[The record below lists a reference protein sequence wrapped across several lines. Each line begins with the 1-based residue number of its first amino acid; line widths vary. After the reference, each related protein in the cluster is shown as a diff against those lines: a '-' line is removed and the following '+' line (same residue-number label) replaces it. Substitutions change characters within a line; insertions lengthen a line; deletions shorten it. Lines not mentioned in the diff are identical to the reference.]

1 MHSGM
6 RDEAD
11 EVITKLKPLIDKTL
25 LQYPNYSV
33 VFTGHSLG
41 AGAASIATL
50 ILQTSYPHINA
61 YCFACP
67 SCVSADLLPRLSSSV
82 ISVANMHDAVPR
94 MNSSAMHKAYDAISN
109 ADWLQVATR
118 FLPGISGGEYSVE
131 GLKSAFEKLSSN
143 DWGNRLLGC
152 RSVDSVVELVKE
164 GIRSIAKDCGKSCGE
179 GKASESSVGKKRCD
193 CVTSGHSD
201 GNRNDKLSTVIGDQS
216 NNVTND
222 MSNTITNDIPN
233 IIPSDQSNNITS
245 DQSNSIPSDQS
256 NNITSDQS
264 NNITSDQSNSIPSD
278 QSNNITSDQ
287 SNNITSDQSNN
298 IPSDQSNNITSDQS
312 NNIPSDQSN
321 NITNDQSNNITN
333 DQSNNITSDQS
344 NAITSDQL
352 NTTHSLATLPSDAK
366 SFSWTSFLS
375 EYNTLNTSLSLAFN
389 FMHAYNAF
397 FEQEK
402 RILDAYH
409 TSVDSLL
416 DTYCHN
422 VKERGNLLRDRSAEQ
437 LDPSRVAPSVIGDQS
452 NALEETSGAELVEYS
467 AKQASLLVH
476 YLASRTA
483 SLEGELKETRQ
494 QLLDSLQ
501 PLKKPLLPAIPSAA
515 ATAESFS
522 DFLMVLKQVFS
533 KKEEKGDWF
542 PYPQLYPPG
551 VILHIRNNP
560 TMKNLDDYEVLEEA
574 KKRLDGKTRDRVVS
588 DTQLVEVDKEEFDH
602 YSLESTLAEDH
613 RMGNYVWGL
622 IRVIDRKQFEETV
635 NLLVCWNHYPVDV
648 NVVSEREVQ
657 MEMTR
662 DSKDAFVHLS
672 SLVVLLCCRLLLSV
686 VS

>member
-1 MHSGM
+1 MIIDPSPLYGGMVHSGM

-222 MSNTITNDIPN
+222 ISNNITNDMSNNITNDIPN
-233 IIPSDQSNNITS
+233 IIPSDQSNI
-245 DQSNSIPSDQS
+245 IPSDQS
-256 NNITSDQS
+256 NI
-264 NNITSDQSNSIPSD
+264 
-278 QSNNITSDQ
+278 
-287 SNNITSDQSNN
+287 
-298 IPSDQSNNITSDQS
+298 
-312 NNIPSDQSN
+312 
-321 NITNDQSNNITN
+321 
-333 DQSNNITSDQS
+333 
-344 NAITSDQL
+344 ITSDQL

-416 DTYCHN
+416 DTYRHN

-476 YLASRTA
+476 HLASRTV
-483 SLEGELKETRQ
+483 SLEEELKETRQ

-622 IRVIDRKQFEETV
+622 MRVIDRKQFEETV
-635 NLLVCWNHYPVDV
+635 NLLVC
-648 NVVSEREVQ
+648 
-657 MEMTR
+657 
-662 DSKDAFVHLS
+662 
-672 SLVVLLCCRLLLSV
+672 
-686 VS
+686 

>member
-233 IIPSDQSNNITS
+233 IIPSDQSN
-245 DQSNSIPSDQS
+245 SIPSDQS

-264 NNITSDQSNSIPSD
+264 NSIP
-278 QSNNITSDQ
+278 
-287 SNNITSDQSNN
+287 
-298 IPSDQSNNITSDQS
+298 
-312 NNIPSDQSN
+312 
-321 NITNDQSNNITN
+321 
-333 DQSNNITSDQS
+333 
-344 NAITSDQL
+344 SDQL

-416 DTYCHN
+416 DTYRHN

>member
-233 IIPSDQSNNITS
+233 IIPSDQSNNI
-245 DQSNSIPSDQS
+245 P
-256 NNITSDQS
+256 
-264 NNITSDQSNSIPSD
+264 
-278 QSNNITSDQ
+278 
-287 SNNITSDQSNN
+287 SDQSNN
-298 IPSDQSNNITSDQS
+298 IPS
-312 NNIPSDQSN
+312 
-321 NITNDQSNNITN
+321 DQSNNITN

-416 DTYCHN
+416 DTYRHN

-635 NLLVCWNHYPVDV
+635 NLLVCWNHNPVDV

-672 SLVVLLCCRLLLSV
+672 SLVVLLCSRLLLSV

>member
-1 MHSGM
+1 MRDLIIDPSPLYGGMVHSGM

-233 IIPSDQSNNITS
+233 IIPSDQSNNI
-245 DQSNSIPSDQS
+245 PSDQS

-278 QSNNITSDQ
+278 QSNIITSDQ
-287 SNNITSDQSNN
+287 SNSITSDQSNS
-298 IPSDQSNNITSDQS
+298 IPS
-312 NNIPSDQSN
+312 
-321 NITNDQSNNITN
+321 

-672 SLVVLLCCRLLLSV
+672 SLVVLLCSRLLLSV

>member
-1 MHSGM
+1 MVHSGM

-222 MSNTITNDIPN
+222 MSN
-233 IIPSDQSNNITS
+233 
-245 DQSNSIPSDQS
+245 
-256 NNITSDQS
+256 
-264 NNITSDQSNSIPSD
+264 
-278 QSNNITSDQ
+278 
-287 SNNITSDQSNN
+287 NITSDQSNN
-298 IPSDQSNNITSDQS
+298 IPSDQSNNI
-312 NNIPSDQSN
+312 P
-321 NITNDQSNNITN
+321 
-333 DQSNNITSDQS
+333 SDQS

-416 DTYCHN
+416 DTYRHN

-672 SLVVLLCCRLLLSV
+672 SLVVLLCSRLLLSV

>member
-245 DQSNSIPSDQS
+245 DQSN
-256 NNITSDQS
+256 
-264 NNITSDQSNSIPSD
+264 
-278 QSNNITSDQ
+278 
-287 SNNITSDQSNN
+287 N
-298 IPSDQSNNITSDQS
+298 IP
-312 NNIPSDQSN
+312 
-321 NITNDQSNNITN
+321 
-333 DQSNNITSDQS
+333 
-344 NAITSDQL
+344 SDQL

-672 SLVVLLCCRLLLSV
+672 SLVVLLCSRLLLSV

>member
-233 IIPSDQSNNITS
+233 IIPSDQSNNIPSDQSNSIPSDQSNNITS
-245 DQSNSIPSDQS
+245 DQSNNIPSDQS

-278 QSNNITSDQ
+278 QSNAITSDQ
-287 SNNITSDQSNN
+287 SNS
-298 IPSDQSNNITSDQS
+298 IP
-312 NNIPSDQSN
+312 
-321 NITNDQSNNITN
+321 
-333 DQSNNITSDQS
+333 
-344 NAITSDQL
+344 SDQL

-416 DTYCHN
+416 DTYRHN

-452 NALEETSGAELVEYS
+452 NTLEETSGAELVEYS

-672 SLVVLLCCRLLLSV
+672 SLVVLLCSRLLLSV

>member
-245 DQSNSIPSDQS
+245 DQSN
-256 NNITSDQS
+256 
-264 NNITSDQSNSIPSD
+264 NITSDQSNSIPSD

-287 SNNITSDQSNN
+287 SNAITSDQSN
-298 IPSDQSNNITSDQS
+298 S
-312 NNIPSDQSN
+312 
-321 NITNDQSNNITN
+321 
-333 DQSNNITSDQS
+333 
-344 NAITSDQL
+344 ITSDQL

-416 DTYCHN
+416 DTYRHN

>member
-1 MHSGM
+1 
-6 RDEAD
+6 
-11 EVITKLKPLIDKTL
+11 
-25 LQYPNYSV
+25 
-33 VFTGHSLG
+33 
-41 AGAASIATL
+41 
-50 ILQTSYPHINA
+50 
-61 YCFACP
+61 
-67 SCVSADLLPRLSSSV
+67 
-82 ISVANMHDAVPR
+82 
-94 MNSSAMHKAYDAISN
+94 
-109 ADWLQVATR
+109 
-118 FLPGISGGEYSVE
+118 
-131 GLKSAFEKLSSN
+131 
-143 DWGNRLLGC
+143 
-152 RSVDSVVELVKE
+152 
-164 GIRSIAKDCGKSCGE
+164 
-179 GKASESSVGKKRCD
+179 
-193 CVTSGHSD
+193 
-201 GNRNDKLSTVIGDQS
+201 
-216 NNVTND
+216 
-222 MSNTITNDIPN
+222 
-233 IIPSDQSNNITS
+233 
-245 DQSNSIPSDQS
+245 
-256 NNITSDQS
+256 
-264 NNITSDQSNSIPSD
+264 
-278 QSNNITSDQ
+278 
-287 SNNITSDQSNN
+287 
-298 IPSDQSNNITSDQS
+298 
-312 NNIPSDQSN
+312 
-321 NITNDQSNNITN
+321 
-333 DQSNNITSDQS
+333 
-344 NAITSDQL
+344 
-352 NTTHSLATLPSDAK
+352 
-366 SFSWTSFLS
+366 
-375 EYNTLNTSLSLAFN
+375 
-389 FMHAYNAF
+389 MHAYNAF

-416 DTYCHN
+416 DTYRHN

-476 YLASRTA
+476 YLASRTV
-483 SLEGELKETRQ
+483 SLEEELKETRQ

-672 SLVVLLCCRLLLSV
+672 SLVVLLCSRLLLSV

>member
-1 MHSGM
+1 MVHSGM

-222 MSNTITNDIPN
+222 MSNNITNDIPN
-233 IIPSDQSNNITS
+233 SIT
-245 DQSNSIPSDQS
+245 SDQS

-278 QSNNITSDQ
+278 QSNNIPSDQ
-287 SNNITSDQSNN
+287 SNS
-298 IPSDQSNNITSDQS
+298 IPSDQSNN
-312 NNIPSDQSN
+312 
-321 NITNDQSNNITN
+321 
-333 DQSNNITSDQS
+333 
-344 NAITSDQL
+344 ITSDQL

-416 DTYCHN
+416 DTYRHN

>member
-1 MHSGM
+1 MVHSGM

-245 DQSNSIPSDQS
+245 DQSN
-256 NNITSDQS
+256 
-264 NNITSDQSNSIPSD
+264 NITSDQSNSI
-278 QSNNITSDQ
+278 TS
-287 SNNITSDQSNN
+287 
-298 IPSDQSNNITSDQS
+298 
-312 NNIPSDQSN
+312 
-321 NITNDQSNNITN
+321 

-416 DTYCHN
+416 DTYRHN

>member
-1 MHSGM
+1 M

-245 DQSNSIPSDQS
+245 DQSNNITSDQSNSIPSDQS

-287 SNNITSDQSNN
+287 SNAITSDQSN
-298 IPSDQSNNITSDQS
+298 S
-312 NNIPSDQSN
+312 
-321 NITNDQSNNITN
+321 
-333 DQSNNITSDQS
+333 
-344 NAITSDQL
+344 ITSDQL

-416 DTYCHN
+416 DTYRHN

>member
-245 DQSNSIPSDQS
+245 DQSNNITSDQSNSIPSDQS

-287 SNNITSDQSNN
+287 SNAITSDQSN
-298 IPSDQSNNITSDQS
+298 S
-312 NNIPSDQSN
+312 
-321 NITNDQSNNITN
+321 
-333 DQSNNITSDQS
+333 
-344 NAITSDQL
+344 ITSDQL

-416 DTYCHN
+416 DTYRHN

-483 SLEGELKETRQ
+483 SREGELKETRQ

-635 NLLVCWNHYPVDV
+635 NLLVCWNHNPVDV

-672 SLVVLLCCRLLLSV
+672 SLVVLLCSRLLLSV

>member
-1 MHSGM
+1 MVHSGM

-245 DQSNSIPSDQS
+245 DQSN
-256 NNITSDQS
+256 
-264 NNITSDQSNSIPSD
+264 NITSDQSNSIPSD

-287 SNNITSDQSNN
+287 SNAITSDQSN
-298 IPSDQSNNITSDQS
+298 S
-312 NNIPSDQSN
+312 
-321 NITNDQSNNITN
+321 
-333 DQSNNITSDQS
+333 
-344 NAITSDQL
+344 ITSDQL

-416 DTYCHN
+416 DTYRHN

>member
-1 MHSGM
+1 M
-6 RDEAD
+6 
-11 EVITKLKPLIDKTL
+11 
-25 LQYPNYSV
+25 
-33 VFTGHSLG
+33 
-41 AGAASIATL
+41 
-50 ILQTSYPHINA
+50 
-61 YCFACP
+61 
-67 SCVSADLLPRLSSSV
+67 
-82 ISVANMHDAVPR
+82 
-94 MNSSAMHKAYDAISN
+94 
-109 ADWLQVATR
+109 
-118 FLPGISGGEYSVE
+118 
-131 GLKSAFEKLSSN
+131 
-143 DWGNRLLGC
+143 
-152 RSVDSVVELVKE
+152 VELVKE

-233 IIPSDQSNNITS
+233 IIPSDQSN
-245 DQSNSIPSDQS
+245 SIPSDQS

-264 NNITSDQSNSIPSD
+264 NSIP
-278 QSNNITSDQ
+278 
-287 SNNITSDQSNN
+287 
-298 IPSDQSNNITSDQS
+298 
-312 NNIPSDQSN
+312 
-321 NITNDQSNNITN
+321 
-333 DQSNNITSDQS
+333 
-344 NAITSDQL
+344 SDQL

-422 VKERGNLLRDRSAEQ
+422 IKERGNLLRDRSAEQ

-622 IRVIDRKQFEETV
+622 MRVIDRKQFEETV
-635 NLLVCWNHYPVDV
+635 NLLVCWNHNPVDV

-672 SLVVLLCCRLLLSV
+672 SPVGLLCSRLLLSV

>member
-1 MHSGM
+1 M

-201 GNRNDKLSTVIGDQS
+201 GNRNDKLSTVIGYQS

-222 MSNTITNDIPN
+222 MSNNITNDMSNNITNDIPNIIPNDQSNNIPNDQSN
-233 IIPSDQSNNITS
+233 IIPSDQSNNIP
-245 DQSNSIPSDQS
+245 N
-256 NNITSDQS
+256 
-264 NNITSDQSNSIPSD
+264 
-278 QSNNITSDQ
+278 
-287 SNNITSDQSNN
+287 DQSNN
-298 IPSDQSNNITSDQS
+298 IPSDQLNT
-312 NNIPSDQSN
+312 
-321 NITNDQSNNITN
+321 ITN
-333 DQSNNITSDQS
+333 
-344 NAITSDQL
+344 DQL

-416 DTYCHN
+416 DTYRHN

-672 SLVVLLCCRLLLSV
+672 SLVVLLCSRLLLSV

>member
-1 MHSGM
+1 MVHSGM

-222 MSNTITNDIPN
+222 MSN
-233 IIPSDQSNNITS
+233 
-245 DQSNSIPSDQS
+245 
-256 NNITSDQS
+256 
-264 NNITSDQSNSIPSD
+264 
-278 QSNNITSDQ
+278 
-287 SNNITSDQSNN
+287 NITSDQSNN
-298 IPSDQSNNITSDQS
+298 IPSDQSNNI
-312 NNIPSDQSN
+312 P
-321 NITNDQSNNITN
+321 
-333 DQSNNITSDQS
+333 SDQS

-416 DTYCHN
+416 DTYRHN

-501 PLKKPLLPAIPSAA
+501 PLKKPLLPAIPSAT

-672 SLVVLLCCRLLLSV
+672 SLVVLLCSRLLLSV

>member
-1 MHSGM
+1 MRDLIIDPSPLYGGMVHSGM

-245 DQSNSIPSDQS
+245 DQSNNIP
-256 NNITSDQS
+256 
-264 NNITSDQSNSIPSD
+264 SDQSNSIPSD

-287 SNNITSDQSNN
+287 SNS
-298 IPSDQSNNITSDQS
+298 IP
-312 NNIPSDQSN
+312 
-321 NITNDQSNNITN
+321 
-333 DQSNNITSDQS
+333 
-344 NAITSDQL
+344 SDQL

-416 DTYCHN
+416 DTYRHN

-635 NLLVCWNHYPVDV
+635 NLLVCWNHNPVDV

-672 SLVVLLCCRLLLSV
+672 SLVVLLCSRLLLSV

>member
-233 IIPSDQSNNITS
+233 IIPSDQSNNIPS
-245 DQSNSIPSDQS
+245 DQFNSIP
-256 NNITSDQS
+256 
-264 NNITSDQSNSIPSD
+264 
-278 QSNNITSDQ
+278 
-287 SNNITSDQSNN
+287 
-298 IPSDQSNNITSDQS
+298 
-312 NNIPSDQSN
+312 
-321 NITNDQSNNITN
+321 
-333 DQSNNITSDQS
+333 
-344 NAITSDQL
+344 SDQL

-416 DTYCHN
+416 DTYRHN

-476 YLASRTA
+476 HLASRTV
-483 SLEGELKETRQ
+483 SLEEELKETRQ

-672 SLVVLLCCRLLLSV
+672 SLVVLLCSRLLLSV

>member
-245 DQSNSIPSDQS
+245 DQSNNITSDQSNSIPSDQS

-287 SNNITSDQSNN
+287 SNAITSDQSN
-298 IPSDQSNNITSDQS
+298 S
-312 NNIPSDQSN
+312 
-321 NITNDQSNNITN
+321 
-333 DQSNNITSDQS
+333 
-344 NAITSDQL
+344 ITSDQL

-416 DTYCHN
+416 DTYRHN

>member
-233 IIPSDQSNNITS
+233 IIPSDQSN
-245 DQSNSIPSDQS
+245 SIPSDQS
-256 NNITSDQS
+256 NSITSDQS

-278 QSNNITSDQ
+278 QC
-287 SNNITSDQSNN
+287 
-298 IPSDQSNNITSDQS
+298 
-312 NNIPSDQSN
+312 
-321 NITNDQSNNITN
+321 
-333 DQSNNITSDQS
+333 

-416 DTYCHN
+416 DTYRHN

>member
-82 ISVANMHDAVPR
+82 ISVANMHEAFPR
-94 MNSSAMHKAYDAISN
+94 MNSSAMHGAYDAISN

-179 GKASESSVGKKRCD
+179 GKASESSVGEKRCD

-216 NNVTND
+216 NKVTND

-256 NNITSDQS
+256 NNIPSDQS
-264 NNITSDQSNSIPSD
+264 NAITSDQSNS
-278 QSNNITSDQ
+278 
-287 SNNITSDQSNN
+287 
-298 IPSDQSNNITSDQS
+298 
-312 NNIPSDQSN
+312 
-321 NITNDQSNNITN
+321 
-333 DQSNNITSDQS
+333 
-344 NAITSDQL
+344 ITSDQL

-402 RILDAYH
+402 RIRDAYH

-416 DTYCHN
+416 DTYRHN

-533 KKEEKGDWF
+533 KKEEEGVWF

-672 SLVVLLCCRLLLSV
+672 SLVVLLCSRLLLSV

>member
-1 MHSGM
+1 MVHSGM

-233 IIPSDQSNNITS
+233 IIPSDQSNNIPS
-245 DQSNSIPSDQS
+245 DQFNSIP
-256 NNITSDQS
+256 
-264 NNITSDQSNSIPSD
+264 
-278 QSNNITSDQ
+278 
-287 SNNITSDQSNN
+287 
-298 IPSDQSNNITSDQS
+298 
-312 NNIPSDQSN
+312 
-321 NITNDQSNNITN
+321 
-333 DQSNNITSDQS
+333 
-344 NAITSDQL
+344 SDQL

-416 DTYCHN
+416 DTYRHN

-476 YLASRTA
+476 HLASRTV
-483 SLEGELKETRQ
+483 SLEEELKETRQ

-672 SLVVLLCCRLLLSV
+672 SLVVLLCSRLLLSV

>member
-216 NNVTND
+216 NNITND
-222 MSNTITNDIPN
+222 MSNNITNDMSNNITNDMSNNITNDIPN
-233 IIPSDQSNNITS
+233 IIPSNQSNNIP
-245 DQSNSIPSDQS
+245 N
-256 NNITSDQS
+256 
-264 NNITSDQSNSIPSD
+264 
-278 QSNNITSDQ
+278 
-287 SNNITSDQSNN
+287 DQSNN
-298 IPSDQSNNITSDQS
+298 IPSDQSH
-312 NNIPSDQSN
+312 
-321 NITNDQSNNITN
+321 
-333 DQSNNITSDQS
+333 
-344 NAITSDQL
+344 AITYDQL
-352 NTTHSLATLPSDAK
+352 NTIHSLATLPSDAK

-416 DTYCHN
+416 DTYRHN

-672 SLVVLLCCRLLLSV
+672 SLVVLLCSRLLLSV

>member
-1 MHSGM
+1 MRDLIIDPSPLYGGMVHSGM

-179 GKASESSVGKKRCD
+179 EKASESSVGKKRCD

-216 NNVTND
+216 NNITND
-222 MSNTITNDIPN
+222 MSNNITNDMSNNITNDIPN
-233 IIPSDQSNNITS
+233 IIPSDQSNNI
-245 DQSNSIPSDQS
+245 PSDQL
-256 NNITSDQS
+256 NT
-264 NNITSDQSNSIPSD
+264 
-278 QSNNITSDQ
+278 
-287 SNNITSDQSNN
+287 
-298 IPSDQSNNITSDQS
+298 
-312 NNIPSDQSN
+312 
-321 NITNDQSNNITN
+321 ITN
-333 DQSNNITSDQS
+333 
-344 NAITSDQL
+344 DQL
-352 NTTHSLATLPSDAK
+352 NTTHSLTTLPSDAK

-416 DTYCHN
+416 DTYRHN

-483 SLEGELKETRQ
+483 SLEEELKETRQ

-622 IRVIDRKQFEETV
+622 MRVIDRKQFEETV
-635 NLLVCWNHYPVDV
+635 NLLVCWNHNPVDV

-672 SLVVLLCCRLLLSV
+672 SLVGLLCSRLLLSV

>member
-222 MSNTITNDIPN
+222 MSNNITNDIPN
-233 IIPSDQSNNITS
+233 SIT
-245 DQSNSIPSDQS
+245 SDQS

-278 QSNNITSDQ
+278 QSNS
-287 SNNITSDQSNN
+287 
-298 IPSDQSNNITSDQS
+298 IPSDQSNN
-312 NNIPSDQSN
+312 
-321 NITNDQSNNITN
+321 
-333 DQSNNITSDQS
+333 
-344 NAITSDQL
+344 ITSDQL

-389 FMHAYNAF
+389 FMHADTAF

-416 DTYCHN
+416 DTYRHN

-476 YLASRTA
+476 YLASRTV
-483 SLEGELKETRQ
+483 SLEEELKETRQ

-672 SLVVLLCCRLLLSV
+672 SLVVLLCSRLLLSV

>member
-1 MHSGM
+1 MVHSGM

-164 GIRSIAKDCGKSCGE
+164 GIRSIAKDCGKSYGE

-264 NNITSDQSNSIPSD
+264 NNITSDQSN
-278 QSNNITSDQ
+278 NITSDQ
-287 SNNITSDQSNN
+287 SNSITSDQSNA
-298 IPSDQSNNITSDQS
+298 
-312 NNIPSDQSN
+312 
-321 NITNDQSNNITN
+321 
-333 DQSNNITSDQS
+333 ITSDQS

-416 DTYCHN
+416 DTYRHN

-476 YLASRTA
+476 HLASRTV
-483 SLEGELKETRQ
+483 SLEEELKETRQ

-672 SLVVLLCCRLLLSV
+672 SLVGLLCSRLLLSV

>member
-1 MHSGM
+1 MVHSGM

-233 IIPSDQSNNITS
+233 IIPSDQSNSIPSDQSNVITSDQSNNITSDQSNNIPS

-256 NNITSDQS
+256 NNITSDQSNIIPSDQS

-278 QSNNITSDQ
+278 QSNNIT
-287 SNNITSDQSNN
+287 NDQSNN
-298 IPSDQSNNITSDQS
+298 IP
-312 NNIPSDQSN
+312 
-321 NITNDQSNNITN
+321 
-333 DQSNNITSDQS
+333 SDQS

-452 NALEETSGAELVEYS
+452 NVLEETSGAELVEYS

-476 YLASRTA
+476 HLASRTV
-483 SLEGELKETRQ
+483 SLEEELKETRQ

-672 SLVVLLCCRLLLSV
+672 SLVVLLCSRLLLSV

>member
-233 IIPSDQSNNITS
+233 IIPSDQSN
-245 DQSNSIPSDQS
+245 SIPSDQS
-256 NNITSDQS
+256 NNITS
-264 NNITSDQSNSIPSD
+264 
-278 QSNNITSDQ
+278 
-287 SNNITSDQSNN
+287 
-298 IPSDQSNNITSDQS
+298 
-312 NNIPSDQSN
+312 
-321 NITNDQSNNITN
+321 

-416 DTYCHN
+416 DTYRHN

-672 SLVVLLCCRLLLSV
+672 SLVVLLCSRLLLSV

>member
-233 IIPSDQSNNITS
+233 IIPSDQSN
-245 DQSNSIPSDQS
+245 SIPSDQS
-256 NNITSDQS
+256 NNITS
-264 NNITSDQSNSIPSD
+264 
-278 QSNNITSDQ
+278 
-287 SNNITSDQSNN
+287 
-298 IPSDQSNNITSDQS
+298 
-312 NNIPSDQSN
+312 
-321 NITNDQSNNITN
+321 

-416 DTYCHN
+416 DTYRHN

>member
-245 DQSNSIPSDQS
+245 DQSN
-256 NNITSDQS
+256 NITSDQS

-278 QSNNITSDQ
+278 QSNNIT
-287 SNNITSDQSNN
+287 
-298 IPSDQSNNITSDQS
+298 
-312 NNIPSDQSN
+312 
-321 NITNDQSNNITN
+321 N

-344 NAITSDQL
+344 NSIPSDQL

-416 DTYCHN
+416 DTYRHN
-422 VKERGNLLRDRSAEQ
+422 IKERGNLLRDRSAEQ

-533 KKEEKGDWF
+533 KKEEKRDWF

-672 SLVVLLCCRLLLSV
+672 SLVVLLCSRLLLSV

>member
-233 IIPSDQSNNITS
+233 IIPSDQSNSIPS

-264 NNITSDQSNSIPSD
+264 NAITSD

-298 IPSDQSNNITSDQS
+298 ITSDQS
-312 NNIPSDQSN
+312 NS
-321 NITNDQSNNITN
+321 
-333 DQSNNITSDQS
+333 ITSDQS

-352 NTTHSLATLPSDAK
+352 NTTHSLATLPSDTK

-416 DTYCHN
+416 DTYRHN

-672 SLVVLLCCRLLLSV
+672 SLVVLLCSRLLLSV

>member
-201 GNRNDKLSTVIGDQS
+201 GNRNDKLSTVIGYQS

-222 MSNTITNDIPN
+222 MSNNITNDMSNNITNDIPNIIPNDQSNNIPNDQSN
-233 IIPSDQSNNITS
+233 IIPSDQSNNIP
-245 DQSNSIPSDQS
+245 N
-256 NNITSDQS
+256 
-264 NNITSDQSNSIPSD
+264 
-278 QSNNITSDQ
+278 
-287 SNNITSDQSNN
+287 DQSNN
-298 IPSDQSNNITSDQS
+298 IPSDQLNT
-312 NNIPSDQSN
+312 
-321 NITNDQSNNITN
+321 ITN
-333 DQSNNITSDQS
+333 
-344 NAITSDQL
+344 DQL

-416 DTYCHN
+416 DTYRHN

-672 SLVVLLCCRLLLSV
+672 SLVVLLCSRLLLSV

>member
-1 MHSGM
+1 MVHSGM

-245 DQSNSIPSDQS
+245 DQSN
-256 NNITSDQS
+256 
-264 NNITSDQSNSIPSD
+264 NITSDQSNSIPSD
-278 QSNNITSDQ
+278 QSNAITSDQ
-287 SNNITSDQSNN
+287 SNN
-298 IPSDQSNNITSDQS
+298 
-312 NNIPSDQSN
+312 
-321 NITNDQSNNITN
+321 
-333 DQSNNITSDQS
+333 
-344 NAITSDQL
+344 ITSDQL

-416 DTYCHN
+416 DTYRHN

-542 PYPQLYPPG
+542 PYPQFYPPG

-672 SLVVLLCCRLLLSV
+672 SLVGLLCSRLLLSV

>member
-1 MHSGM
+1 MIIDPSPLYGGMVHSGM

-222 MSNTITNDIPN
+222 MSNNITNDMSNNITNDMSNNITNDIPN
-233 IIPSDQSNNITS
+233 IIPNDQSNNIP
-245 DQSNSIPSDQS
+245 N
-256 NNITSDQS
+256 
-264 NNITSDQSNSIPSD
+264 
-278 QSNNITSDQ
+278 
-287 SNNITSDQSNN
+287 DQSNN
-298 IPSDQSNNITSDQS
+298 IPSDQSHA
-312 NNIPSDQSN
+312 
-321 NITNDQSNNITN
+321 ITNDQS
-333 DQSNNITSDQS
+333 
-344 NAITSDQL
+344 

-416 DTYCHN
+416 DTYRHN

-476 YLASRTA
+476 HLASRTV
-483 SLEGELKETRQ
+483 SLEEELKETRQ

-622 IRVIDRKQFEETV
+622 MRVIDRKQFEETV
-635 NLLVCWNHYPVDV
+635 NLLVCWNHNPVDV

-672 SLVVLLCCRLLLSV
+672 SLVGLLCSRLLLSV

>member
-1 MHSGM
+1 MRDLIIDPSPLYGGMVHSGM

-216 NNVTND
+216 NNITND
-222 MSNTITNDIPN
+222 MSNNITNDMSNNITNDMSNNITNDIPN
-233 IIPSDQSNNITS
+233 IIPSDQSNNI
-245 DQSNSIPSDQS
+245 P
-256 NNITSDQS
+256 
-264 NNITSDQSNSIPSD
+264 
-278 QSNNITSDQ
+278 
-287 SNNITSDQSNN
+287 SDQSNN
-298 IPSDQSNNITSDQS
+298 IPSDQLNT
-312 NNIPSDQSN
+312 
-321 NITNDQSNNITN
+321 
-333 DQSNNITSDQS
+333 
-344 NAITSDQL
+344 ITSDQL

-416 DTYCHN
+416 DTYRHN

-476 YLASRTA
+476 HLASRTV
-483 SLEGELKETRQ
+483 SLEEELKETRQ

-622 IRVIDRKQFEETV
+622 MRVIDRKQFEETV
-635 NLLVCWNHYPVDV
+635 NLLVCWNHNPVDV

-657 MEMTR
+657 IEMTR

-672 SLVVLLCCRLLLSV
+672 SLVGLLCSRLLLSV

>member
-233 IIPSDQSNNITS
+233 IIPSDQSNS
-245 DQSNSIPSDQS
+245 
-256 NNITSDQS
+256 
-264 NNITSDQSNSIPSD
+264 
-278 QSNNITSDQ
+278 
-287 SNNITSDQSNN
+287 
-298 IPSDQSNNITSDQS
+298 
-312 NNIPSDQSN
+312 
-321 NITNDQSNNITN
+321 
-333 DQSNNITSDQS
+333 
-344 NAITSDQL
+344 ITSDQL

-416 DTYCHN
+416 DTYRHN

-672 SLVVLLCCRLLLSV
+672 SLVVLLCSRLLLSV